1 MIHHIVMFRLEGC
14 GSDLKAAEFKTRIEQ
29 LPAIIDELDSV
40 EVRFNDGPA
49 AGNWTLVL
57 HGVCAD
63 NASLEAYSA
72 HPAHLECVAVIKP
85 LIAAR
90 ACVDY
95 TD

>member
-1 MIHHIVMFRLEGC
+1 MFVPG
-14 GSDLKAAEFKTRIEQ
+14 A
-29 LPAIIDELDSV
+29 
-40 EVRFNDGPA
+40 
-49 AGNWTLVL
+49 LVGAVIFVQPVG
-57 HGVCAD
+57 GVCAD

>member
-1 MIHHIVMFRLEGC
+1 MS
-14 GSDLKAAEFKTRIEQ
+14 SDLGRPQNSKHVSSSF
-29 LPAIIDELDSV
+29 PAIIDELDSV
-40 EVRFNDGPA
+40 EVRLNDGPRSR
-49 AGNWTLVL
+49 NWTLVL

-63 NASLEAYSA
+63 NASLEAHSA

>member
-1 MIHHIVMFRLEGC
+1 MFRLEGC

-40 EVRFNDGPA
+40 EVRLNDGPA

-63 NASLEAYSA
+63 NAD
-72 HPAHLECVAVIKP
+72 PAHLECVAVIKP

>member
-1 MIHHIVMFRLEGC
+1 MGVRHI
-14 GSDLKAAEFKTRIEQ
+14 
-29 LPAIIDELDSV
+29 P
-40 EVRFNDGPA
+40 VRASGFYENDM
-49 AGNWTLVL
+49 AGI
-57 HGVCAD
+57 
-63 NASLEAYSA
+63 EAYSA